1 MNLNAFKII
10 FNIKYLKVKIEKEK
24 ELQEKLYFEEMD
36 EETYMQ
42 LPEEKRK
49 EIDEALLETKK
60 QRLKR

>member
-1 MNLNAFKII
+1 
-10 FNIKYLKVKIEKEK
+10 
-24 ELQEKLYFEEMD
+24 MD

-60 QRLKR
+60 QRLKK